1 MGVDL
6 NLLERIEDFIG
17 RDPSGDDISSRA
29 FFDLGDIRMPDES
42 L

>member
-17 RDPSGDDISSRA
+17 KGPGGDDTFSRA
-29 FFDLGDIRMPDES
+29 IFDLGDIRMPDES